1 MWKLYRADLLG
12 KELETNLQQIII
24 DARTKQHKIL
34 SVEHLLLAMLD
45 NASAVEMLQSREVSV
60 DELRTLLAEYIQK
73 YTCRSRQQRSQC
85 KAHACLSSYS
95 PERDSTSQVNR
106 QKRGHRQTY
115 TWLYVE

>member
-45 NASAVEMLQSREVSV
+45 NVSAVEILQSREVSV
-60 DELRTLLAEYIQK
+60 DELRVNLFEIE
-73 YTCRSRQQRSQC
+73 QRV
-85 KAHACLSSYS
+85 
-95 PERDSTSQVNR
+95 PTRV
-106 QKRGHRQTY
+106 
-115 TWLYVE
+115 